1 MSGMSGTHR
10 LSQFDSLDLRTPSGG
25 VPTQRGA
32 DPLRVSPDQV
42 KRARVVVA
50 RNATDHDDCRRLLD
64 MLGLIDGPDGIPPVS
79 R

>member
-1 MSGMSGTHR
+1 MSSTSGTHR
-10 LSQFDSLDLRTPSGG
+10 LTQFDSLDLRTPSSG

-42 KRARVVVA
+42 RRARVVVA
-50 RNATDHDDCRRLLD
+50 RNATDPEDCRRLLD

>member
-1 MSGMSGTHR
+1 MSTSGTHR
-10 LSQFDSLDLRTPSGG
+10 LAQFESLDLRTPSGG

-42 KRARVVVA
+42 RRARVVVA
-50 RNATDHDDCRRLLD
+50 RNAYDSEDCRSLLD
-64 MLGLIDGPDGIPPVS
+64 MLGLIDGPDGVPPVS

>member
-1 MSGMSGTHR
+1 MSSTSGTHR
-10 LSQFDSLDLRTPSGG
+10 LAHFDSLDLRTPSGG

-32 DPLRVSPDQV
+32 DPLRVSADQV

-50 RNATDHDDCRRLLD
+50 RNAVDPDDCRRLLD

>member
-1 MSGMSGTHR
+1 MSGTSGTHR
-10 LSQFDSLDLRTPSGG
+10 LTPFDSLDLRTPSAG

-32 DPLRVSPDQV
+32 DPLRVSAAQV

-50 RNATDHDDCRRLLD
+50 SNALDQEDCRRLLD
-64 MLGLIDGPDGIPPVS
+64 MLGLIDGPDGIPPVC